1 MPASSFA
8 SARAAERFSSPNPA
22 IAAFS
27 ALTATYRAL
36 LFRKRERPDK
46 GQDVVCRCRSDGIGD
61 KSLND
66 TVVVLEWTFSPP
78 DYFEEAIKLTLSTM
92 TRLHQGGPK
101 DYFMDAERAHFVIM
115 GDTVE
120 CQVINGN
127 GSVIADSKQDRIGEK
142 RRFAELVASWRV
154 RDTQLASVLGSYKAA
169 IEDRNNELVHLYE
182 IRRWDLC

>member
-1 MPASSFA
+1 M
-8 SARAAERFSSPNPA
+8 
-22 IAAFS
+22 
-27 ALTATYRAL
+27 
-36 LFRKRERPDK
+36 
-46 GQDVVCRCRSDGIGD
+46 
-61 KSLND
+61 ND

-92 TRLHQGGPK
+92 TRLHQGGRK

-142 RRFAELVASWRV
+142 RRFAELAWIMRGGLADVA
-154 RDTQLASVLGSYKAA
+154 
-169 IEDRNNELVHLYE
+169 
-182 IRRWDLC
+182 